1 MGDGN
6 GSGVYGRMS
15 VCVRCYEMMCCEFE
29 EVWSTSAALER
40 VPVPVK
46 KMPPTD
52 EHVVDEQRAGDER
65 FGDASSVSSER
76 T

>member
-1 MGDGN
+1 
-6 GSGVYGRMS
+6 
-15 VCVRCYEMMCCEFE
+15 
-29 EVWSTSAALER
+29 
-40 VPVPVK
+40 
-46 KMPPTD
+46 MPPTD